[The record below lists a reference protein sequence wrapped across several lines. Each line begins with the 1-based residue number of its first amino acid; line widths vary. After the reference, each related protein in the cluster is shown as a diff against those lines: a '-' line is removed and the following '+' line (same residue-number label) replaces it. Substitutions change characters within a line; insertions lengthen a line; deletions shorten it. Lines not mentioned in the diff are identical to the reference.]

1 MIRRPPRSTRTDT
14 LFPYT
19 TLFRSPSQK
28 NPKGFLTFQRWEAP
42 SCEHRKRIKEFQM
55 TSSPTALVPWM
66 PPEGRDRQALA
77 STTEGPMQKSC
88 ASPMRWSVRNK
99 WLIATSV
106 VLAVG
111 AVILGSLWLGLAA
124 VDRKSTRLNSRH

>member
-1 MIRRPPRSTRTDT
+1 MASRTKLLTGPPSASCSLSFLSAIRP
-14 LFPYT
+14 
-19 TLFRSPSQK
+19 PSQK

-88 ASPMRWSVRNK
+88 ARSEEHTSELQSLMRISYAVFCLKKKNK
-99 WLIATSV
+99 KQEQT
-106 VLAVG
+106 
-111 AVILGSLWLGLAA
+111 
-124 VDRKSTRLNSRH
+124 KPH

>member
-1 MIRRPPRSTRTDT
+1 
-14 LFPYT
+14 
-19 TLFRSPSQK
+19 
-28 NPKGFLTFQRWEAP
+28 
-42 SCEHRKRIKEFQM
+42 M

-88 ASPMRWSVRNK
+88 ASPMRWSARNK

-124 VDRKSTRLNSRH
+124 VLPRSEEHTSALQSLLSISYADFCLQKNIH

>member
-1 MIRRPPRSTRTDT
+1 
-14 LFPYT
+14 
-19 TLFRSPSQK
+19 
-28 NPKGFLTFQRWEAP
+28 
-42 SCEHRKRIKEFQM
+42 M

-124 VDRKSTRLNSRH
+124 VLPLIYVLPCLAMAAMCMEGSEEHTSELRSLMRITYAVF

>member
-1 MIRRPPRSTRTDT
+1 
-14 LFPYT
+14 
-19 TLFRSPSQK
+19 
-28 NPKGFLTFQRWEAP
+28 
-42 SCEHRKRIKEFQM
+42 M

-88 ASPMRWSVRNK
+88 ESPMRWSVRNK

-111 AVILGSLWLGLAA
+111 AVILGSFWLGLAA
-124 VDRKSTRLNSRH
+124 VRPLIYVLLCLAMAALRMSGLKGGRSDGSGHA

>member
-1 MIRRPPRSTRTDT
+1 
-14 LFPYT
+14 
-19 TLFRSPSQK
+19 
-28 NPKGFLTFQRWEAP
+28 
-42 SCEHRKRIKEFQM
+42 M

-106 VLAVG
+106 LLAVG
-111 AVILGSLWLGLAA
+111 AGILGSLWLGLAA
-124 VDRKSTRLNSRH
+124 VLPLIYVLPCLALAAMRSDERRSGDGFVMTWRSRCAPSDLKKTTRPTIS